1 MADRND
7 DRPWGMKLAS
17 WYSFVFAAVF
27 LIYGGVEIIL
37 SFLDRNYAALM
48 APIIFTIIGLVLV
61 SFAYAFKELR
71 MWGWYGLIA
80 INGLVVVFGSIGF
93 SQHENVILAILS
105 AATLVALFLQPTR
118 EYLSR
123 HQ

>member
-1 MADRND
+1 MIDRQD
-7 DRPWGMKLAS
+7 KRPISVKVAG
-17 WYSFVFAAVF
+17 WYGFIFAAIF

-48 APIIFTIIGLVLV
+48 QPILFTIFGLVLV

-71 MWGWYGLIA
+71 KWGWYGLVIV
-80 INGLVVVFGSIGF
+80 NSLVVVVALIGF
-93 SQHENVILAILS
+93 RQYENIILAILS
-105 AATLVALFLQPTR
+105 ATALFALFVHPTK
-118 EYLSR
+118 EYLFR

>member
-1 MADRND
+1 MADKQD
-7 DRPWGMKLAS
+7 DRPLIMKLAG
-17 WYSFVFAAVF
+17 WYSFIFAVVY

-48 APIIFTIIGLVLV
+48 APIIFTIVGLVLV

-80 INGLVVVFGSIGF
+80 INALVVIYGVVGYH
-93 SQHENVILAILS
+93 QYENIVLAVLS
-105 AATLVALFLQPTR
+105 LATLAALFMQPTK
-118 EYLSR
+118 EYLAR
-123 HQ
+123 HR